1 MVNVEI
7 YLLHILAVPHSD
19 FICLTITIREVHNQ
33 AVPNGKYWKLPTA
46 ALPASGSRVSSQLRL
61 VATGDNGSA
70 PL

>member
-1 MVNVEI
+1 MRDYQIFKPLFLSRTQV
-7 YLLHILAVPHSD
+7 
-19 FICLTITIREVHNQ
+19 ITIREVHNQ
-33 AVPNGKYWKLPTA
+33 AVPNGKYWQLPTA